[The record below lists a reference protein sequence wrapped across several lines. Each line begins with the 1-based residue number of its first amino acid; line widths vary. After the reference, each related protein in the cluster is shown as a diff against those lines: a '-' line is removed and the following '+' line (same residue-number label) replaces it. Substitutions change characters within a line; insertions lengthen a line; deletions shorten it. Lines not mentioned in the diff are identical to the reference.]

1 MVQGR
6 HWSHHPHLLL
16 RHRWCRRLPQGL
28 RGAGTGPDGPCSSG
42 STSPST
48 CNMQHP
54 AMTHPGVKSETNTRK
69 TRQAAILQSP
79 MQCTNTHAFR
89 PLKSAHG
96 NLQQT
101 GTIRTRKGR
110 TYMQRGFAGAAG
122 AAAKALTIG
131 ASLRDGG
138 ATGAAD
144 REKGGAKRVRKSAET

>member
-1 MVQGR
+1 VRVEQQLEAQVVQR
-6 HWSHHPHLLL
+6 WHWSHHPRLLL

-54 AMTHPGVKSETNTRK
+54 TMTHPGFKSETNTRK
-69 TRQAAILQSP
+69 TRQAAIRHSP
-79 MQCTNTHAFR
+79 MQRAKHISTANWDYQGAKRGQTH
-89 PLKSAHG
+89 
-96 NLQQT
+96 
-101 GTIRTRKGR
+101 
-110 TYMQRGFAGAAG
+110 MQRGFAGAAG

-138 ATGAAD
+138 AAGAAD
-144 REKGGAKRVRKSAET
+144 KEGGGAKRGRESAGT